1 MNDRERKYQT
11 ANSGEITTN
20 LYEDLD
26 SKVETI
32 NYEEGVQKIRELQ
45 QKIAFMEKYIKE
57 LETSVHLQRT
67 QNAVLRNK
75 VDNTVQCNLDLVQS
89 SLVIRNVLIRNKL
102 VLTNHFQW
110 PIVNSFHK
118 NKEHLALRN
127 NFRVTKKFLI
137 TKFDCMYI
145 YWMEQD

>member
-32 NYEEGVQKIRELQ
+32 NYEEGAQKIRELQ

-67 QNAVLRNK
+67 QSATKMAL
-75 VDNTVQCNLDLVQS
+75 LS
-89 SLVIRNVLIRNKL
+89 
-102 VLTNHFQW
+102 
-110 PIVNSFHK
+110 PSFCATYCLLFCH
-118 NKEHLALRN
+118 
-127 NFRVTKKFLI
+127 
-137 TKFDCMYI
+137 
-145 YWMEQD
+145 

>member
-75 VDNTVQCNLDLVQS
+75 VQVNNCE
-89 SLVIRNVLIRNKL
+89 I
-102 VLTNHFQW
+102 VLTL
-110 PIVNSFHK
+110 FHVSH
-118 NKEHLALRN
+118 NL
-127 NFRVTKKFLI
+127 T
-137 TKFDCMYI
+137 
-145 YWMEQD
+145 